1 MRTRSEDNDGTE
13 TAVEVEPEDVVVVA
27 PLQVSGPDIFVSAR
41 ALRRDLLPAPL
52 RRGRHVAR
60 DARRAQARANH
71 PCNGTSRMYLID
83 GEGEYEETRIA
94 IRSRFETVPV
104 ADAVPGSPKSV
115 AG

>member
-1 MRTRSEDNDGTE
+1 
-13 TAVEVEPEDVVVVA
+13 
-27 PLQVSGPDIFVSAR
+27 
-41 ALRRDLLPAPL
+41 
-52 RRGRHVAR
+52 
-60 DARRAQARANH
+60 
-71 PCNGTSRMYLID
+71 MYLID